1 MSQAA
6 LLVLVKQDLVG
17 QSEVEQ
23 KVCPMILKLTEMGH
37 PVEFHTG
44 AVAVRFLCQISI
56 MQVSAIYTCI
66 FSFRMK

>member
-6 LLVLVKQDLVG
+6 LLVLVEQDLVG

-23 KVCPMILKLTEMGH
+23 KVCPMILKLTETDR

-44 AVAVRFLCQISI
+44 AVAVRFLRQISI
-56 MQVSAIYTCI
+56 MAN
-66 FSFRMK
+66 